1 MTDTVQNALADLA
14 DRGDYWFELAMED
27 AFLDMLEEEQE
38 QEGTKD
44 YHL

>member
-14 DRGDYWFELAMED
+14 DREDYWFELAMED

-38 QEGTKD
+38 QEETKD
-44 YHL
+44 D